1 MAALRCEQL
10 RVDGGARPD
19 TVIVFS
25 MPSLTRRQQ
34 QVFDYIHR
42 EQEQAGNTPTL
53 AEIGR
58 HFGFRSLNAV
68 AEHLRL
74 IRQKGFLEASDG
86 KARAL
91 KVVSRLHSL
100 RRRVF
105 DIPMFGSIPAGL
117 PQDRTQEAKGCV
129 SIDIGTLN
137 FKPTPRT
144 FALEV
149 RGDSMVGKH
158 IVDGDM
164 VILEHGAT
172 PKPGDVVAALI
183 DGESTLKTFLL
194 RGSKPYLKAENP
206 KYPDLLPAHE
216 LVIQG
221 VLKLVIRRAK

>member
-1 MAALRCEQL
+1 MSELTNRQHQ
-10 RVDGGARPD
+10 
-19 TVIVFS
+19 IVEFIQ
-25 MPSLTRRQQ
+25 RRQERAGLVPTQ
-34 QVFDYIHR
+34 Q
-42 EQEQAGNTPTL
+42 
-53 AEIGR
+53 EIAD
-58 HFGFRSLNAV
+58 HFGFRSTNAV
-68 AEHLRL
+68 RQHLRL

-91 KVVSRLHSL
+91 KVVSPLQRH
-100 RRRVF
+100 RHRVA
-105 DIPMFGSIPAGL
+105 DIPVFGSIPAGV
-117 PQDRTQEAKGCV
+117 PQERTQEAKGCV

-158 IVDGDM
+158 IVEGDL
-164 VILEHGAT
+164 VVLEHGAT

-194 RGSKPYLKAENP
+194 RGAKPYLKAENP
-206 KYPDLLPAHE
+206 KFPDIIPAHE

-221 VLKLVIRRAK
+221 VLKLVVRRAR